1 MFSRERIRSNRSSGA
16 PPCFPAAS
24 RDSSARPFGL
34 DANDS
39 VCGVEE
45 LLTSSGLGGEASPLL
60 CPRLTSAPARRP
72 LLDAAPDPAAGLGEQ
87 ISLSKD
93 VNSACATA
101 PFTSGGEHGTSLCGA
116 SLPAPS
122 ALYGISVRRLT
133 GLTAASFPR
142 GLAIPRLLLSSASA
156 ILPTMTASR
165 TAVFPH
171 RGLAPHQF
179 TPMSGAHQRMHRTPP
194 SRCGF
199 RSRITGAG
207 SVIRDVRQQKIR
219 RDSARSVG
227 SVRAEDLRE
236 GRIQVLLLQQRTP
249 SRACPRSAWRRGGC
263 VRGRE
268 RR

>member
-1 MFSRERIRSNRSSGA
+1 MFFRERIRSNRPSGA

-34 DANDS
+34 DAHDAG
-39 VCGVEE
+39 CGVEE

-60 CPRLTSAPARRP
+60 CPRLTSVLTRRTSRP
-72 LLDAAPDPAAGLGEQ
+72 VAPDGGATVPGTQ

-101 PFTSGGEHGTSLCGA
+101 PFTSGGEHRAWLCGA

-122 ALYGISVRRLT
+122 ASYGISVRRLT

-142 GLAIPRLLLSSASA
+142 DLAIPQLLRSSASA
-156 ILPTMTASR
+156 ILLTMTASR

-171 RGLAPHQF
+171 RGLPACRSLGVGGAPHQF
-179 TPMSGAHQRMHRTPP
+179 TPMSGAPR
-194 SRCGF
+194 
-199 RSRITGAG
+199 RSSERRRAVAVAIGA
-207 SVIRDVRQQKIR
+207 
-219 RDSARSVG
+219 
-227 SVRAEDLRE
+227 
-236 GRIQVLLLQQRTP
+236 P
-249 SRACPRSAWRRGGC
+249 
-263 VRGRE
+263 RGR